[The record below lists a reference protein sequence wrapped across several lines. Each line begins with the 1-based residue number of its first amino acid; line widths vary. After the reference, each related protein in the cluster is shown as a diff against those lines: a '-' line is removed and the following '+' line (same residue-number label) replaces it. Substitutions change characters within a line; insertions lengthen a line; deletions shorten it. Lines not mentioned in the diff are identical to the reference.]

1 MIIGVL
7 LLISI
12 SIFATSIAIIAT
24 GLAGAFQERIITGAV
39 IGTKGII
46 SYSIITLILSFVST
60 SFLII
65 KLQKSKSVIT
75 NSPIE

>member
-1 MIIGVL
+1 MIIGIL

-12 SIFATSIAIIAT
+12 SVFATSIIIIAT

-65 KLQKSKSVIT
+65 KISRRFSRFI
-75 NSPIE
+75 N

>member
-1 MIIGVL
+1 MIIGIL

-12 SIFATSIAIIAT
+12 SVFATSIIIIAT

-46 SYSIITLILSFVST
+46 SYSIITLILMA
-60 SFLII
+60 
-65 KLQKSKSVIT
+65 
-75 NSPIE
+75 

>member
-12 SIFATSIAIIAT
+12 SVFATSIIIIAT
-24 GLAGAFQERIITGAV
+24 GIAGAFQERIITGAV

-65 KLQKSKSVIT
+65 KLSRRFSRLI
-75 NSPIE
+75 N